1 MNKYHYRYNYYNSD
15 NYKCSNNT
23 VKKNEEIFRFYN
35 EYNKYI
41 KRKKIDIFN
50 EKQKLSIKSESLF
63 NFNKIHIPINTKYK
77 SNSTQTSNKNELNKL
92 VLNKKKDFFSNT
104 INVLDLVFP
113 NFEKESKFDKKLI
126 KNSITTTEKKKLPL
140 ELTDEEKDYEFEILD
155 FKLKNINDLI
165 NLGKKYN
172 EYKEKKKRF
181 SINIRVLSSLVE
193 PLEQLN
199 NMIGMNKIK
208 DIIFDKII
216 LYLQGLENRNVD
228 YQHIVIYGGPGMGKT
243 EVAKIIGKIYSKLG
257 FLSKGDFKEIKLTDL
272 KAGYV
277 GQSEIKTQKILDN
290 AKGCVLFMDEAYSL
304 GSSDKFDTYSQSIID
319 IINPYLDKYK
329 DDFILIIAGYK
340 KDLEKRFFRGNQG
353 LKSRF
358 GLWLEIEKYNHENLK
373 DILVKKINN
382 YSWSVKKNNINSDFF
397 KDKLKFFP
405 FYGRDIENLFSSCK
419 IAHAKRVLYS
429 DIKEKKIITKED
441 LINGFELYKQNNMN
455 DDDNNQVNFMYS

>member
-1 MNKYHYRYNYYNSD
+1 MNKYHYRYNYYNSN
-15 NYKCSNNT
+15 NYKCNINSI
-23 VKKNEEIFRFYN
+23 KKNEKIFRFYN

-41 KRKKIDIFN
+41 KRKKINIFN
-50 EKQKLSIKSESLF
+50 EKQKLSIKSEPLF

-92 VLNKKKDFFSNT
+92 VLNKKKDFFSST

-113 NFEKESKFDKKLI
+113 NFEKESKFDRKLI
-126 KNSITTTEKKKLPL
+126 KDSTEKKKLPL

-172 EYKEKKKRF
+172 EYKERKKRF

-208 DIIFDKII
+208 NIIFDKII

-277 GQSEIKTQKILDN
+277 GQSEIKTQKILDSS
-290 AKGCVLFMDEAYSL
+290 KGCVLFMDEAYSL

-340 KDLEKRFFRGNQG
+340 QDLEKRFFRGNQG

-382 YSWSVKKNNINSDFF
+382 YSWSVKENNINSDFF

-405 FYGRDIENLFSSCK
+405 FYGRDIENLFSCCK

-429 DIKEKKIITKED
+429 DIKEKKIITNED

-455 DDDNNQVNFMYS
+455 EVDNNQVNFMYS